1 MCRCICFWAIVITKA
16 LKLSLR
22 ETALTEVF
30 ENPCTKAL
38 IELKGF

>member
-22 ETALTEVF
+22 ETALAEVF
-30 ENPCTKAL
+30 EDLCTKAV